1 MIDGNVA
8 AGPTATVHSEALARR
23 LENASADQPVARA
36 WSEAVTSMPFAFRCT
51 GCRAKLHVP
60 TRWAGGTVPCPKCRT
75 RVVVP
80 NAPEAAA
87 PGSSPGNPAAVPATR
102 FESRSL
108 ERSLAALEPAP
119 GGSFADSDFELP
131 PGGPEIIAEATDLGV
146 TLPWWVIYAAA
157 FGFAVVAAGSFLA
170 GMWWAAPA
178 VK

>member
-1 MIDGNVA
+1 
-8 AGPTATVHSEALARR
+8 
-23 LENASADQPVARA
+23 
-36 WSEAVTSMPFAFRCT
+36 MPFAFRCT

-80 NAPEAAA
+80 NPPEAGAGAA
-87 PGSSPGNPAAVPATR
+87 LPGHPAAT

-108 ERSLAALEPAP
+108 EQSLATLEPVA
-119 GGSFADSDFELP
+119 GGSFADADFELP
-131 PGGPEIIAEATDLGV
+131 AGEPAIIAEAADLGV

-157 FGFAVVAAGSFLA
+157 FGFAVVAAGSFLV

>member
-1 MIDGNVA
+1 
-8 AGPTATVHSEALARR
+8 
-23 LENASADQPVARA
+23 
-36 WSEAVTSMPFAFRCT
+36 MPFAFRCT

-60 TRWAGGTVPCPKCRT
+60 TRWAGSTVPCPKCHT

-80 NAPEAAA
+80 TTPGAAA
-87 PGSSPGNPAAVPATR
+87 GGSPPGNPAAPAGSPAAR

-108 ERSLAALEPAP
+108 ERSLAALQPAA
-119 GGSFADSDFELP
+119 GGSFADSDFALP
-131 PGGPEIIAEATDLGV
+131 SGEPAIIAEATDPGV

-157 FGFAVVAAGSFLA
+157 FGLAVVAAGSFVV